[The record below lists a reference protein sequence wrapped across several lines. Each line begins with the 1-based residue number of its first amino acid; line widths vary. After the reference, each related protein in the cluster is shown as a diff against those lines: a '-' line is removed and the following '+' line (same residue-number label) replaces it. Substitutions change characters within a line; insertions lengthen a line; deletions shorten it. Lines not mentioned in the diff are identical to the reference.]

1 MEIFEDVRQQHAQT
15 HRMTMTIA
23 AVIVVV
29 VAAIEVRRRDDAT
42 VSLDEAC
49 HGGIREGERFVVIVV
64 RRASRSRL
72 LYEIVKQLL
81 ALAVEK
87 SGSRLV
93 RKSFLILKDQAEVIF
108 SFLGLSRTLSLK

>member
-15 HRMTMTIA
+15 HWMTMTIA
-23 AVIVVV
+23 AIVVVV
-29 VAAIEVRRRDDAT
+29 VAAIEVRWRDDAT

-49 HGGIREGERFVVIVV
+49 HGGIRKGERFVVIVV

-81 ALAVEK
+81 A
-87 SGSRLV
+87 
-93 RKSFLILKDQAEVIF
+93 
-108 SFLGLSRTLSLK
+108 